1 METDV
6 DNKRKE
12 RNQDAEVKVSVNW
25 LTGNMKVEDIDAM
38 FQSEK
43 IKNILDD
50 SRAIQK
56 ALRKQNA
63 A

>member
-1 METDV
+1 METEL

-50 SRAIQK
+50 SRVIQK
-56 ALRKQNA
+56 ALRKQSA